1 MDPLSDEQFALPQTV
16 IEDEDLQVLYHDVL
30 RRLRT
35 ENSDIP
41 GASVLNDI
49 LAERL
54 AFTYVW
60 VRQKER
66 QNLEERKHKE
76 MNAQFLDLVRTMYSV
91 KRADSDLDALKT
103 MILDKVTDA
112 VSGALAE
119 IGGETA
125 DEVREKL
132 VESFRAA
139 GL

>member
-1 MDPLSDEQFALPQTV
+1 MDPLRDEQFALPQTV

-125 DEVREKL
+125 DEVRDKL

>member
-1 MDPLSDEQFALPQTV
+1 
-16 IEDEDLQVLYHDVL
+16 
-30 RRLRT
+30 
-35 ENSDIP
+35 
-41 GASVLNDI
+41 
-49 LAERL
+49 
-54 AFTYVW
+54 
-60 VRQKER
+60 
-66 QNLEERKHKE
+66 

-125 DEVREKL
+125 DEVRDKL